1 MLVCRQLY
9 IRAYIANFLKYHRT
23 RERFYI
29 SGKIEEK
36 KKERMEEE
44 IKKKILDH
52 LHEFNVTQII
62 NCFLRDSS
70 KYYTKEQDKE
80 EVGKK
85 FCPPFSRSF
94 RNYPDRCPSQIVGRP
109 SEYVKQMLMT
119 TEERTEYIIKWR
131 HKLRLPSC
139 ISNEN
144 PYFHISPNIV
154 VFQQFTPGVFFSVM
168 VTIRNVT
175 SVIRTFHKI
184 EIRNISRQ

>member
-85 FCPPFSRSF
+85 FCPFYDHF
-94 RNYPDRCPSQIVGRP
+94 
-109 SEYVKQMLMT
+109 
-119 TEERTEYIIKWR
+119 III
-131 HKLRLPSC
+131 L
-139 ISNEN
+139 
-144 PYFHISPNIV
+144 IV
-154 VFQQFTPGVFFSVM
+154 VHRRSSAAH
-168 VTIRNVT
+168 RNT
-175 SVIRTFHKI
+175 
-184 EIRNISRQ
+184 